1 MAIIFSTDGLYCIFC
16 FSILLG
22 DFMGAGEVD
31 RLAVESGV
39 VIFFVVDLAVGTVFR
54 LVILVRVG
62 VNDLVMVGAMVCV
75 LSDGENGIEEEGSS
89 LKAVSGAL

>member
-1 MAIIFSTDGLYCIFC
+1 MAIIFSTHGLYCIFC

-31 RLAVESGV
+31 RLAVESV

-75 LSDGENGIEEEGSS
+75 LSDVENGIEEEGSS